1 LIIKNK
7 KIKKL
12 KMKFYVK
19 IFKARFR
26 NAPPSFVLYQNNV
39 IYYKFMQHHKF
50 YKIHKFN
57 VNLKFI
63 S

>member
-39 IYYKFMQHHKF
+39 IYYKFMEGGAF
-50 YKIHKFN
+50 RNVALKIFT
-57 VNLKFI
+57 
-63 S
+63 